1 MGGAGAPHLQPSRR
15 PPPDLV
21 SDTVWV
27 AIVVGAVVV
36 LLLLVL
42 VYTYNRLVRLR
53 NETETGWANIDV
65 QLRRRYDLVPNL
77 VEAVKGYAA
86 HERGTFDSVTQARA
100 AAEQAS
106 GPAEAAQANEH
117 LGGAIN
123 RLIAVSEAY
132 PQLRASENF
141 LALQQE
147 LSDIEDKLAA
157 ARRYYNQTVYRYHTV
172 MQSFPAVLI
181 AKPFGFHEREF
192 FSTDERDVP
201 TVSFQQ

>member
-1 MGGAGAPHLQPSRR
+1 
-15 PPPDLV
+15 
-21 SDTVWV
+21 VWV

-36 LLLLVL
+36 LLLLFL
-42 VYTYNRLVRLR
+42 VYTYNKLVRLR

-86 HERGTFDSVTQARA
+86 HERETFDSVTQARA
-100 AAEQAS
+100 SAEQAS
-106 GPAEAAQANEH
+106 GPAAAAEANEH
-117 LGGAIN
+117 LGGAID

-157 ARRYYNQTVYRYHTV
+157 ARRYYNQTVYAYHNARQT
-172 MQSFPAVLI
+172 FPGVLV
-181 AKPFGFHEREF
+181 AGPFGFHEREF
-192 FSTDERDVP
+192 FGTDEGRDAPVV
-201 TVSFQQ
+201 TFAGAE

>member
-1 MGGAGAPHLQPSRR
+1 M
-15 PPPDLV
+15 
-21 SDTVWV
+21 WV

-36 LLLLVL
+36 LLLLYL
-42 VYTYNRLVRLR
+42 VYTYNKLVRLR

-86 HERGTFDSVTQARA
+86 HERETFDSVTQARA
-100 AAEQAS
+100 SAEEAS
-106 GPAEAAQANEH
+106 GPAAAAEANEH

-147 LSDIEDKLAA
+147 LADIEDKLAA
-157 ARRYYNQTVYRYHTV
+157 ARRYYNQTVYRYHSV
-172 MQSFPAVLI
+172 MQSFPPVLI
-181 AKPFGFHEREF
+181 AKPFGFHQREF
-192 FSTDERDVP
+192 FGTDERDAPV
-201 TVSFQQ
+201 VSFAQQ

>member
-1 MGGAGAPHLQPSRR
+1 
-15 PPPDLV
+15 V
-21 SDTVWV
+21 T
-27 AIVVGAVVV
+27 IVYVVIGVLVV
-36 LLLLVL
+36 LLLLFL
-42 VYTYNRLVRLR
+42 VYTYNRIVRLR

-77 VEAVKGYAA
+77 VETVRGYAA
-86 HERGTFDSVTQARA
+86 HERETFDSVTHARA
-100 AAEQAS
+100 AAEQAT
-106 GPAEAAQANEH
+106 GPAATAEANDQ
-117 LGGAIN
+117 LGGALN

-157 ARRYYNQTVYRYHTV
+157 ARRYYNQTVYAYHNA
-172 MQSFPAVLI
+172 MQTFPAVLI

-192 FSTDERDVP
+192 FGTDEDRDAPV
-201 TVSFQQ
+201 VAFDDKR

>member
-1 MGGAGAPHLQPSRR
+1 
-15 PPPDLV
+15 
-21 SDTVWV
+21 VWV
-27 AIVVGAVVV
+27 AIVVAAVVV
-36 LLLLVL
+36 LLLLYL

-86 HERGTFDSVTQARA
+86 HERETFEEVTQARA
-100 AAEQAS
+100 HAEQAP
-106 GPAEAAQANEH
+106 GPSAAAEANEH
-117 LGGAIN
+117 LGGALN

-147 LSDIEDKLAA
+147 LADIEDKLAA
-157 ARRYYNQTVYRYHTV
+157 ARRYYNQTVYRYHSV
-172 MQSFPAVLI
+172 MQSFPPVLI

-192 FSTDERDVP
+192 FGTDERDAPV
-201 TVSFQQ
+201 VSFAQQ